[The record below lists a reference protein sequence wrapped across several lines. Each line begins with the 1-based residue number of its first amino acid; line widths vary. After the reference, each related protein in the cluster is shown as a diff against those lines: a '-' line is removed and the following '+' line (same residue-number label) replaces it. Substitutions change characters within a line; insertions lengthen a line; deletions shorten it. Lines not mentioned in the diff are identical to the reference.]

1 MCVSQI
7 HEKEHQQPQKM
18 NHKYIIECVCLYIMQ
33 LSGENSHIWVFLL
46 SMVSL
51 SIEKNI
57 TIKYTNNKHEADYKY
72 AHMQQFKKCSMMQ
85 LDS

>member
-1 MCVSQI
+1 
-7 HEKEHQQPQKM
+7 
-18 NHKYIIECVCLYIMQ
+18 MQ